1 MLLFVSEALADAGVK
16 QGLPRDLA
24 YRLAAQTMV
33 GAGKMVLTTGRHPAM
48 LKDDVC
54 SPGGSTIAA
63 VHALEK
69 AGLRNTIMEAV
80 DAATTRCIEMGGG

>member
-1 MLLFVSEALADAGVK
+1 MADAGVK

-24 YRLAAQTMV
+24 YKLAAQTMV
-33 GAGKMVLTTGRHPAM
+33 GAGKMVLSTGKHPAL

-54 SPGGSTIAA
+54 SPAGSTIAA

-69 AGLRNTIMEAV
+69 SGLRHTMMEAV
-80 DAATTRCIEMGGG
+80 EAATTRCKEMGT